1 MSSGCL
7 HRRCY
12 PVWGIKRGADSAGNQ
27 TKRRESDNRTAEL
40 STEVVKV
47 VRVLDAEGSKEET
60 PEVED
65 KVRVRRRRLG
75 RAQRECGRAKDAPSR
90 LGIGGKQGRLKR
102 PAMLGIPKG
111 GWRLQFIVIDTSR
124 EMRPKTD
131 SLTLESWNHNW
142 AVWWHGILDG
152 SRNGEGR
159 RGQLPAAGVS
169 R

>member
-1 MSSGCL
+1 MEFA
-7 HRRCY
+7 
-12 PVWGIKRGADSAGNQ
+12 P
-27 TKRRESDNRTAEL
+27 
-40 STEVVKV
+40 EVVKV
-47 VRVLDAEGSKEET
+47 VRVLDAKGRKEEA

-65 KVRVRRRRLG
+65 KVRVGRRRLG
-75 RAQRECGRAKDAPSR
+75 RAQRDCGRAKKAPSR

-124 EMRPKTD
+124 KKRPKMD
-131 SLTLESWNHNW
+131 RLSLESWNHNR
-142 AVWWHGILDG
+142 AVWWNGILDG

-169 R
+169 RWRGD